1 MPTRTNGIDSIL
13 NYFSNGFQKANRF
26 EVKIADN
33 TVFWASSAQIP
44 QQDITY
50 YPENFS
56 PSGPII
62 QVPLR
67 RGYDDR
73 FLIDFIVE
81 KDWAVRN
88 YFESWFNTIFS
99 STSGSANRSSK
110 VKTRNTSGNLRK
122 IEIIAL
128 NDATPINSGNETL
141 SQNAKF
147 TLYEAYPKLLLPSQ
161 FTNDA
166 PNQYLSLTVDF
177 NYRYYTFTRS
187 GETSNQT

>member
-1 MPTRTNGIDSIL
+1 MPIRTNGIDSIL
-13 NYFSNGFQKANRF
+13 NYFSNGFQKVNRF
-26 EVKIADN
+26 EVRIASN
-33 TVFWASSAQIP
+33 TTFWASSAQIP
-44 QQDITY
+44 QQDVTY

-73 FLIDFIVE
+73 FLVDFIVE

-88 YFESWFNTIFS
+88 YFETWFNTMFS
-99 STSGSANRSSK
+99 STSGSATRSSK
-110 VKTRNTSGNLRK
+110 VKTRNTSGNLRTV
-122 IEIIAL
+122 EIIAL
-128 NDATPINSGNETL
+128 NDAIPPNSSDEKV

-147 TLYEAYPKLLLPSQ
+147 TLYEAFPKLLLPSQ
-161 FTNDA
+161 FTNDM

-177 NYRYYTFTRS
+177 NYRYYTFTRAS
-187 GETSNQT
+187 ETSNQT